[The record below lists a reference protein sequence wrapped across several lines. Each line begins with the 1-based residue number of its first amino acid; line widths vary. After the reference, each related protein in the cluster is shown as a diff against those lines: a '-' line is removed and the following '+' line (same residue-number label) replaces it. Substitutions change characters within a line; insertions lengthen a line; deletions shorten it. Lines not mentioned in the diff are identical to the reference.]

1 MNARL
6 LLNLFLLI
14 GIAAAGLF
22 IINSPDKD
30 EANIIK
36 LGGPE
41 ISEIKNILI
50 QSNGLPDVALE
61 KDKNDK
67 WFMSRPY
74 KAQANSLPI
83 SEIIKLTGAISHS
96 RFSAVDKN
104 LRAYDLL
111 PAKAS
116 VHLNETEYA
125 FGNIEHINKRRY
137 ILKNNM
143 VHLTTDLFYHR
154 LRTNAESFIRPQLLP
169 DDVSITRVDT
179 ADFTLNQTAQGE
191 WMVSGKKSFSDNMA
205 TDAIQILLDHW
216 QHKRATKILPTK
228 PTDSSQRISIAL
240 SDNSEIQFAVV
251 KNNQE
256 LILIRSD
263 LGFQYHL
270 PTGAADDLLTLQQTS
285 IEKIK

>member
-6 LLNLFLLI
+6 VLNLFLLI
-14 GIAAAGLF
+14 GIVAAGLF

-30 EANIIK
+30 GADVIK
-36 LGGPE
+36 LGDSE
-41 ISEIKNILI
+41 KNEIKNILI
-50 QSNGLPDVALE
+50 QSNGLPDIALQ
-61 KDKNDK
+61 KDKNNK
-67 WFMSRPY
+67 WFMTQPY
-74 KAQANSLPI
+74 KAQANTLPI
-83 SEIIKLTGAISHS
+83 NEIIKLTGAISHS

-116 VHLNETEYA
+116 IHFNETEYA

-137 ILKNNM
+137 ILKNNI

-169 DDVSITRVDT
+169 DDVSITRIDT
-179 ADFTLNQTAQGE
+179 IDFTLNQTAQGE
-191 WMVSGKKSFSDNMA
+191 WMVSGKKSFHNNIA

-216 QHKRATKILPTK
+216 QHKRATQILPAK
-228 PTDSSQRISIAL
+228 PTDSKQRISIAL
-240 SDNSEIQFAVV
+240 SDNSEIHFTVV
-251 KNNQE
+251 KAPKE

-270 PTGAADDLLTLQQTS
+270 PASAADDLLALQQTNT
-285 IEKIK
+285 EKS